1 MVKAPA
7 IARRKG
13 SAPETFLEAVGR
25 SSGDSFT
32 LCYRGMKAM
41 LPDYYPESV
50 FPVTY
55 AMKDLDYALELAAE
69 VGVDAAGADLVK
81 ALFNEAIEGG
91 LGARYHPI
99 IATLIDR
106 VQFTR
111 PGQGVPGVRFPAH
124 S

>member
-1 MVKAPA
+1 M
-7 IARRKG
+7 G
-13 SAPETFLEAVGR
+13 W
-25 SSGDSFT
+25 SSGDS
-32 LCYRGMKAM
+32 LALRSHGKKAI
-41 LPDYYPESV
+41 LAEHYPEGA
-50 FPVTY
+50 FPVNY

-69 VGVDAAGADLVK
+69 AGIDAAGADLVK

>member
-1 MVKAPA
+1 MD
-7 IARRKG
+7 
-13 SAPETFLEAVGR
+13 R
-25 SSGDSFT
+25 SSSDSFA
-32 LCYRGMKAM
+32 LHSHGMKAM
-41 LPDYYPESV
+41 LPDHCPEGG
-50 FPVTY
+50 FPVNY
-55 AMKDLDYALELAAE
+55 AMKDLDYALKLAAE
-69 VGVDAAGADLVK
+69 AGIDAAGADLVK

-99 IATLIDR
+99 IATVIDR